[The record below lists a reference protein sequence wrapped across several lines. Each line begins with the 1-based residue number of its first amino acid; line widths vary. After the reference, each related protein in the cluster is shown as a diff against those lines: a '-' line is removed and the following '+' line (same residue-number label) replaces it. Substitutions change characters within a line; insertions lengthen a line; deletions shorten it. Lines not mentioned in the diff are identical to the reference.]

1 MEDDYLKLF
10 FLIIGNA
17 CKWIYYRGKKSIDEV
32 NKENNLRL
40 GVIVFVAFGFII
52 YFGFYSSL

>member
-1 MEDDYLKLF
+1 MEDDFLKLF

-17 CKWIYYRGKKSIDEV
+17 CKWIYYGGKKSIDEV
-32 NKENNLRL
+32 SKENNLRL
-40 GVIVFVAFGFII
+40 GVIVSVVFGFII